1 MRLVNVIKERVLTKT
16 NCSDREEGKK
26 YLTICDY
33 EAIIENEE
41 GDVDC
46 IPLPF
51 PDDFNVKDVV
61 RAREDNRWYYKV
73 EYVTEEDFSE
83 YVKNL
88 VPVTG
93 DYLISNVEDVT
104 RLIAETGTP
113 IEKELLETLSK
124 VRENIER
131 IMENEKKRRNVI

>member
-16 NCSDREEGKK
+16 CCSDREKEKK

-51 PDDFNVKDVV
+51 PDGFNVKDVV
-61 RAREDNRWYYKV
+61 KAREDNRWYYKV
-73 EYVTEEDFSE
+73 EYVTEEDFNE

-88 VPVTG
+88 VPISG

-104 RLIAETGTP
+104 RLIAETDTP
-113 IEKELLETLSK
+113 IDKDLLEELSK

-131 IMENEKKRRNVI
+131 IMENEKKRRYII

>member
-1 MRLVNVIKERVLTKT
+1 MRLVNVIKERILTKT
-16 NCSDREEGKK
+16 CCSDREKGKK

-41 GDVDC
+41 GDVSC

-51 PDDFNVKDVV
+51 HEDFNVKDVV
-61 RAREDNRWYYKV
+61 RAREENRWYYRV
-73 EYVTEEDFSE
+73 EYVTEEDFNE

-113 IEKELLETLSK
+113 IEKELLEILSK